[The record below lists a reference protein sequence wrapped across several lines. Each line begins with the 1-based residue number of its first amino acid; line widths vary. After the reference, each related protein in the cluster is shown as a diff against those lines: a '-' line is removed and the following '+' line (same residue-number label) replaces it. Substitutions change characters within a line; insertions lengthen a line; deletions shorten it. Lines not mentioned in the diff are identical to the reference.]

1 MANKAS
7 IYTRRSIPAI
17 LVLVSLYVLP
27 LSFIFLR
34 AFENGAEALRDVF
47 TSSYTYKLL
56 WFSTKQAF
64 ISALVSV
71 LLALPFAAFMSKYT
85 FPGRKTILAISS
97 LSFTMPTILAV
108 LGFVIFY
115 GNNGVLN
122 NLLINLFNLDAP
134 PLKILYSY
142 FAIILAH
149 VYLNFPVALSLITG
163 AWSSTSE
170 KEEYASYLMG
180 KGKIK
185 TFFSVT
191 VPKRSG
197 RSGARMYVLIAA
209 KRSWVLAQSN
219 FRTFFFHPCN
229 KVTY

>member
-34 AFENGAEALRDVF
+34 AFENVAEALRDVF

-108 LGFVIFY
+108 LGFVIF
-115 GNNGVLN
+115 
-122 NLLINLFNLDAP
+122 
-134 PLKILYSY
+134 S
-142 FAIILAH
+142 
-149 VYLNFPVALSLITG
+149 TG
-163 AWSSTSE
+163 IGSSTLS
-170 KEEYASYLMG
+170 AGPRISTGLTIG
-180 KGKIK
+180 
-185 TFFSVT
+185 
-191 VPKRSG
+191 SG
-197 RSGARMYVLIAA
+197 LVNSLV
-209 KRSWVLAQSN
+209 SD
-219 FRTFFFHPCN
+219 
-229 KVTY
+229 